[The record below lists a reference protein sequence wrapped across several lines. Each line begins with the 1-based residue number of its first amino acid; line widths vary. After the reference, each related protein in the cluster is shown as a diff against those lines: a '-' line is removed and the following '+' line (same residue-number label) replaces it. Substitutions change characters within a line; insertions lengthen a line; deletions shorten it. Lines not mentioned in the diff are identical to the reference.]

1 MSIDKTGGTEGRV
14 YGGNPSLI
22 HVKDGT
28 RAQVGAFVA
37 SQLAVEMRWRAVEDG
52 SRSMGEV
59 LSQKLCPGC
68 YMVVLFNAA
77 VKLAQDNGQSLTE
90 LGNSMSAAFK
100 ALAEGG
106 PEAIEEIEVLL
117 DPCEVEA

>member
-28 RAQVGAFVA
+28 RAQVGAYVA
-37 SQLAVEMRWRAVEDG
+37 HHLDTEMRLRAFLESTLTADQA
-52 SRSMGEV
+52 

-77 VKLAQDNGQSLTE
+77 VRLAKANGQSLTE

-100 ALAEGG
+100 ALAEDG

>member
-28 RAQVGAFVA
+28 RAQLGAYVA
-37 SQLAVEMRWRAVEDG
+37 GQLDVEMRFRAAME
-52 SRSMGEV
+52 SERTIEQA
-59 LSQKLCPGC
+59 LRQKLCPGC

-77 VKLAQDNGQSLTE
+77 VQLAQANGQSLTE